1 MGQGAGC
8 GNARETSTGAF
19 LTDRG
24 TDVEDPSPRSM
35 KARRFPMVLKALLL
49 MPAAFVPA
57 GDEADTDCGHS
68 RVHAESMERFRGIS
82 EEPQRPAASAA
93 ATALSES
100 VGAGVQLRFSVERV
114 VVDRIRDQRWYL
126 TAGGAGDLETGM
138 EEPVGVDPRLE
149 SAAR

>member
-1 MGQGAGC
+1 MGEGAGC

-24 TDVEDPSPRSM
+24 THVEDPSPRSM

-57 GDEADTDCGHS
+57 DDEPDTDCGHS
-68 RVHAESMERFRGIS
+68 RVHAEAMERFRTTS
-82 EEPQRPAASAA
+82 PEPHRPVDIAEA
-93 ATALSES
+93 

-114 VVDRIRDQRWYL
+114 VVDRMRAQRLNRDSVAHRADAPRALPQPRVRL
-126 TAGGAGDLETGM
+126 NPACDGAK
-138 EEPVGVDPRLE
+138 P
-149 SAAR
+149 

>member
-1 MGQGAGC
+1 
-8 GNARETSTGAF
+8 
-19 LTDRG
+19 
-24 TDVEDPSPRSM
+24 
-35 KARRFPMVLKALLL
+35 
-49 MPAAFVPA
+49 
-57 GDEADTDCGHS
+57 
-68 RVHAESMERFRGIS
+68 MERFRGIS

-114 VVDRIRDQRWYL
+114 VVDRMRDQRWYL
-126 TAGGAGDLETGM
+126 TAAGTGELETGM

>member
-8 GNARETSTGAF
+8 GNARETSTGGF

-24 TDVEDPSPRSM
+24 THVEDPTPRSM

-57 GDEADTDCGHS
+57 GDEPDTDCGHS
-68 RVHAESMERFRGIS
+68 RVHAEAMERFRTTS
-82 EEPQRPAASAA
+82 PEPHRPVNIAEA
-93 ATALSES
+93 

-114 VVDRIRDQRWYL
+114 VVDRMRDQRWYL
-126 TAGGAGDLETGM
+126 TAAGAGELETGL
-138 EEPVGVDPRLE
+138 EEPAGVDPRLE

>member
-1 MGQGAGC
+1 MKIH
-8 GNARETSTGAF
+8 
-19 LTDRG
+19 
-24 TDVEDPSPRSM
+24 PPRSM

-57 GDEADTDCGHS
+57 GDEPDTDFAHS
-68 RVHAESMERFRGIS
+68 RVHAEAMERFRTTS
-82 EEPQRPAASAA
+82 PEPLRPADAA
-93 ATALSES
+93 EA

-114 VVDRIRDQRWYL
+114 VVDRMRDQRWYL
-126 TAGGAGDLETGM
+126 TAAGAADLETGM